1 MVVLLLA
8 ASAFDTF
15 TGEKPRLLVQ
25 IGIFPFGLQQLA
37 YPAQRTPADPEREL
51 SLLLQRP
58 NALVLL
64 TGGEGVVVGG
74 HLLEAVM
81 QFQQLRRQYR
91 CMSSARTY

>member
-1 MVVLLLA
+1 
-8 ASAFDTF
+8 
-15 TGEKPRLLVQ
+15 
-25 IGIFPFGLQQLA
+25 
-37 YPAQRTPADPEREL
+37 L